1 MNINAS
7 SQSLINTLLQQASK
21 SNEKKRPTFEQVFA
35 KLNARSSK
43 MNANRQPIN
52 SMLTNE
58 QLFRYYIRETEPKL
72 QISNETFSSD
82 ELFNPMKESDPTKT
96 YGSASTLTSD
106 IAQLINPANNLPI
119 VGVPDAPTRPRPRN
133 NLPNQTSNN
142 APSNRGIPRIPTMI
156 TAPAS
161 AASASAAS
169 ASAASIAYIPPESF
183 GTARLARAELVP
195 VEIFADLEEADNY
208 YREALNAV
216 DKFSGLNWGSIP
228 EETTDLFKI
237 LFSPDYEDHSI
248 YYLNLLIDGGNIE
261 PAISGLF
268 DIFYQARNNEY
279 ANDFIVAKIKGIVGA
294 DFSAGIAVKEQFD
307 KLYNPNNVSQQEFIA
322 NIRTKIKAIAS
333 YNDTEKARMGRD
345 LALIDT
351 QELSALATAYVA
363 RAEQEYFDLRGK
375 YNARVLVSGDPID
388 PVQIFNNATQ
398 NERNAEAI
406 FTSLMEDMFNDVAT
420 EMTTNTG
427 INSTELDPELATK
440 LVNMNKRRGIG
451 LPSLDIPSL
460 SPTSP
465 AYSTIAEAGSG
476 EANIEDVIMRR
487 GRGVQLGDVR
497 GKYEKTRKREGAATL
512 QASIRR
518 ALEQQGMGAKG
529 SV

>member
-58 QLFRYYIRETEPKL
+58 QLFRYYIKETEPKL

-82 ELFNPMKESDPTKT
+82 ELCNPMKESDPTNT

-119 VGVPDAPTRPRPRN
+119 VGVPDAPTQPRPRPRN
-133 NLPNQTSNN
+133 NLPNQTSNTTN
-142 APSNRGIPRIPTMI
+142 SLAPSNRGIPRIPTMI

-161 AASASAAS
+161 AASAS
-169 ASAASIAYIPPESF
+169 IAYIPP
-183 GTARLARAELVP
+183 ELVP

-307 KLYNPNNVSQQEFIA
+307 KLYNPNNVSQQEFLA

-363 RAEQEYFDLRGK
+363 RTEQEYFDLRGK

-388 PVQIFNNATQ
+388 PVQIFNTAAQ

-420 EMTTNTG
+420 EMTTNTA
-427 INSTELDPELATK
+427 INSTDLDHELGTK